1 MRPFRRI
8 FRYFHGYWSQGTPQD
23 EEEPQEDEIFYDVP
37 ENALENQSDGE
48 TQQLREWEQE
58 LQSQEWLSCLDT
70 GPFYSDKLFLKNVAP
85 VVTKELLVNYM
96 ETVTGQNDIE
106 PRYCDEPGDVLLTF
120 KAEIDFEKVKN
131 KCQTKLLKER
141 QLEVWRVPVSNSI
154 LVENL
159 SPDTDPDHVS
169 CYFETPRANGGTV
182 LKVQP
187 VQDKQKCV
195 VCFKD
200 AKVVD
205 DVLKVTHIL
214 GGRELRVSLYLK
226 CLGPSGGKAEPNV
239 FKPPATV
246 TLTDKDNVKVRF
258 LSHSA
263 ETLEFFNFILEDV
276 HAQASVVGNVLMV
289 SYKIKESTDRLDIL
303 MENWR
308 EKVNKQLEICFD
320 YIGLESITV
329 PQEIWYETW
338 KAIKKSIFDHDDL
351 VLPDEDEFT
360 FVVLSKPAA
369 GGNTGGNTFQQV
381 QRIAKVKERKFK
393 LQSREK
399 TDTKKLKK
407 FQLELLMLSTFLSDT
422 QSQGMKIKVDIRL
435 QEGEVN
441 FRGSQMAIREAE
453 VKMYDILQSASSR
466 VVTDVPHVHVAL
478 LATDEARDAVNNR
491 LRQAGLAAT
500 WECCGNGI
508 IFYCLHQTALL
519 QAVNLIKTSFKT
531 ECISLDEV
539 SSSLQTTAEW
549 KDTVQKLVRKHC
561 GLVSINTHH
570 RTISLTAFCDLMP
583 TVKENIGK
591 FVSESSIYS
600 TAFQLSPSRLK
611 FVTLFWEEKLSSIA
625 EKLKQYKIKI
635 TLQSDSVLARGTKQ
649 GIELVRKE
657 LTFLSEQIVS
667 TKELITRKET
677 IRCLST
683 PRTKNELEAIA
694 CTCKCVLSLH
704 PENVSVEMISTNLS
718 AEGPRVHAV
727 QGDITHLN
735 VDVIVNA
742 ANELMDHAG
751 GLAGHIV
758 LKGGDEIQKECYR
771 ILKDKGKLS
780 EGDVLVSGPG
790 KLPCKAIIHAVGPRY
805 KGGNTGEEKC
815 LRNTVKHTS
824 IAIPAISS
832 GIFGYPVKE
841 ATRVIVQA
849 VKLFFETNRDSSI
862 TDVQLTDIL
871 TDTVQE
877 FQKALEAPISNYTPI
892 TKQAPF
898 VLQGL
903 SGQENS
909 ATTATVLAME
919 EDITQLAVDV
929 IVNAANERMSHD
941 GGLAGYIVKKGGDK
955 IQEECFRILKTRGKL
970 SEGDVLVSGPGK
982 LPCKRIIHAV
992 GPVYRGGNKGEE
1004 ECLRD
1009 TVMEC
1014 LKTASD
1020 KGYFSI
1026 AIPAIS
1032 SGIFGYP
1039 VEEATRVIVQAV
1051 RIFLD
1056 ANHDSSIQVVL
1067 LCDILPKTVADF
1079 EKALKATARKG
1090 ERSAGSLPGSSQ
1102 TTEFLFSGK
1111 ELAFSQAAGLNKPR
1125 GHQHI
1130 TTSVNIVDDTMNRST
1145 PGAVQNVNKGM
1156 VATTAPISN
1165 PRVPG
1170 FDFGGIH
1177 VTIKQGDITTEEVD
1191 AIVNS
1196 SNSQLDLSRGAVSC
1210 QLRTKCGPALES
1222 ACKAKL
1228 SEIAQRKVV
1237 TTAAFNLRCKHIV
1250 HIDTYHYVNNDRLT
1264 TAYLDILTEADNLG
1278 LNSIALPAIGTG
1290 NLNISPSKSARA
1302 MGKALVAHARI
1313 RKTVRTVT
1321 VVLFEANMTRDFTV
1335 NLTARAAEQGFAPST
1350 TSGKSDGFKRLY
1362 LPENGDGEWTTRP
1375 QNSPLPKVLKL
1386 YIFAASQDKRADFLK
1401 ALDSLVNSKFVEQ
1414 EIKDFDKLS
1423 RDKLEELC
1431 GKYNLELLQRD
1442 GGASVKGMA
1451 DDIQMMKE
1459 EISSMAKKAE
1469 RQQQENLIANLVQ
1482 WYFFEVTTTG
1492 IKRIPY
1498 QKGPNLLI
1506 ENAFQN
1512 SQDTVEL
1519 TDSEG
1524 TVYVVSFKDMTDSV
1538 KMCPTDSVQIMRK
1551 EIITDTAN
1559 SASLLPETW
1568 EPLSSDES
1576 VKRVPLVKGCPEY
1589 QSVKA
1594 SISQTAK
1601 GGFKIEL
1608 IERIQNPELY
1618 KQYVA
1623 KKTQMNK
1630 QNNGIQSEKTLW
1642 HGTSSDAIDNINL
1655 YGFNRSFCGKNATV
1669 YGQGVYFA
1677 VNSSYSMSDTY
1688 SVRDQSGRKHL
1699 YQCRVLV
1706 GYPTVGNSDMKFLPT
1721 RQGKI
1726 RYDSATDRNSS
1737 PKMYIIF
1744 NDTQAYPEYLIT
1756 FK

>member
-758 LKGGDEIQKECYR
+758 LK
-771 ILKDKGKLS
+771 
-780 EGDVLVSGPG
+780 
-790 KLPCKAIIHAVGPRY
+790 
-805 KGGNTGEEKC
+805 
-815 LRNTVKHTS
+815 
-824 IAIPAISS
+824 
-832 GIFGYPVKE
+832 
-841 ATRVIVQA
+841 
-849 VKLFFETNRDSSI
+849 
-862 TDVQLTDIL
+862 
-871 TDTVQE
+871 
-877 FQKALEAPISNYTPI
+877 
-892 TKQAPF
+892 APF

-1362 LPENGDGEWTTRP
+1362 LPENGEDGEWTTRP

>member
-1 MRPFRRI
+1 MFGCLSLHI
-8 FRYFHGYWSQGTPQD
+8 T
-23 EEEPQEDEIFYDVP
+23 EEPQEDEIFYDVP

-758 LKGGDEIQKECYR
+758 LK
-771 ILKDKGKLS
+771 DKGKLS

-892 TKQAPF
+892 TKQ
-898 VLQGL
+898 
-903 SGQENS
+903 
-909 ATTATVLAME
+909 
-919 EDITQLAVDV
+919 
-929 IVNAANERMSHD
+929 
-941 GGLAGYIVKKGGDK
+941 
-955 IQEECFRILKTRGKL
+955 
-970 SEGDVLVSGPGK
+970 
-982 LPCKRIIHAV
+982 
-992 GPVYRGGNKGEE
+992 GGNKGEE

-1362 LPENGDGEWTTRP
+1362 LPENGEDGEWTTRP

-1688 SVRDQSGRKHL
+1688 SVRDHIA
-1699 YQCRVLV
+1699 
-1706 GYPTVGNSDMKFLPT
+1706 PTSPDARSQPPKLLTGLEGAMNREPPLLQQLSSRLSIQQTT
-1721 RQGKI
+1721 RDVAG
-1726 RYDSATDRNSS
+1726 A
-1737 PKMYIIF
+1737 
-1744 NDTQAYPEYLIT
+1744 
-1756 FK
+1756 